1 MITVTP
7 LHPPGEVPLPDL
19 IPVRQQL
26 SDAREPDIRAA
37 VEREF
42 ANLPMIAA
50 LRPGAR
56 VAVTAGS
63 RGIARISEV
72 VAAAVAALRDR
83 GLEPFVVPAMGSHG
97 GATAEG
103 QRAVLADLGVTE
115 EFVRAPI
122 LATMETVPLGQ
133 LADGTPVV
141 IDRYASE
148 ADGILLIN
156 RIKPHT
162 DFQGEI
168 ESGLAKICAVGLG
181 KRTGAI
187 AMHSA
192 GPNGLRDR
200 IPPAAK
206 LMMAARPVVGG
217 LAILENPHEDV
228 AAVVGLPP
236 HAIGAAGETA
246 LLEQARALRPTLP
259 FDAIDLLIID
269 EMGKDVSGTG
279 VDTGVIGRMH
289 IPGVLETLRP
299 LVKCIVTLSLT
310 PASHGNAAGIGLSDV
325 VSARLAGAVDW
336 GATWT
341 NALTSGVLGPG
352 RARLPIVGPSDRVA
366 VQLGRL
372 MCGVPLDQ
380 PVRAARIISTKHLGE
395 LHASETLV
403 AEAIRPLERLGG
415 AAPLRFNDEGS

>member
-7 LHPPGEVPLPDL
+7 LRPPSEVPLPEL
-19 IPVRQQL
+19 IPVRQHL
-26 SDAREPDIRAA
+26 SDEREPDMRAA
-37 VEREF
+37 VEREI
-42 ANLPMIAA
+42 ARLPMVAA

-56 VAVTAGS
+56 VAITAGS
-63 RGIARISEV
+63 RGIARIAEV
-72 VAAAVAALRDR
+72 VAAAVASLRDR
-83 GLEPFVVPAMGSHG
+83 GLDPFVIPAMGSHG

-115 EFVRAPI
+115 ESVRAPI
-122 LATMETVPLGQ
+122 LATMETVPLGH

-156 RIKPHT
+156 RVKPHT
-162 DFQGEI
+162 DFQGAI
-168 ESGLAKICAVGLG
+168 ESGLAKICAIGLG

-206 LMMAARPVVGG
+206 LMMAARPVLGG
-217 LAILENPHEDV
+217 LAIIENPHEDV
-228 AAVVGLPP
+228 AAIVGLPP
-236 HAIGAAGETA
+236 HEIGDDGENA
-246 LLEQARALRPTLP
+246 LLERARALRPTIP
-259 FDAIDLLIID
+259 FDAIDLLVID

-299 LVKCIVTLSLT
+299 QVKCIVTLSLT

-380 PVRAARIISTKHLGE
+380 PVRAARIISTKHLAE
-395 LHASETLV
+395 LHATEALL
-403 AEAIRPLERLGG
+403 AEATRPLERLGA
-415 AAPLRFNDEGS
+415 AAPLRFDDDGS